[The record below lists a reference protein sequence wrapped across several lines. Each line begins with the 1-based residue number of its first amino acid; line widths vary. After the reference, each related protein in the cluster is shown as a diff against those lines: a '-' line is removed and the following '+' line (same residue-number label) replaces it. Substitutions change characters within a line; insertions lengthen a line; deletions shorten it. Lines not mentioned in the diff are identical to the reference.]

1 MKSNNLVIL
10 VYHGVTDKVNSGIE
24 NFSSKHLHFKD
35 FEDQMKLLRNK
46 YLVLSMDDVF
56 KIYNEKLIIPENSVA
71 ITFDDGFKNNISI
84 AAPILDKLQLPAT
97 FYVST
102 GLINTNSLFWV
113 DLIEDIIIKCELNE
127 ISIQLESLEKFIF
140 NSDQSKIDAII
151 EIKRYCKKVKKSIK
165 DKIIKQLI
173 LITNYH
179 NIKSLINSNYEMMN
193 WEDLR
198 LLHSNDNFIVGG
210 HSHNH
215 DILANFDDNNN
226 LKLDLSLSIDLLKY
240 NLETDVIHYAYP
252 EGQIEHYNDLVI
264 SELKDLGIKCCPS
277 AIHGYNDGSEDLFN
291 LKRIMPGF
299 MNMKFP
305 LK

>member
-24 NFSSKHLHFKD
+24 NFSSKHLHFQD
-35 FEDQMKLLRNK
+35 FEDQMKLLKNK
-46 YLVLSMDDVF
+46 YLVLSMDDVY
-56 KIYNEKLIIPENSVA
+56 KIYNENLIIPENSVA

-97 FYVST
+97 FYFST

-140 NSDQSKIDAII
+140 NSNQSKIDAII

-179 NIKSLINSNYEMMN
+179 NIESLINSN
-193 WEDLR
+193 
-198 LLHSNDNFIVGG
+198 
-210 HSHNH
+210 
-215 DILANFDDNNN
+215 
-226 LKLDLSLSIDLLKY
+226 
-240 NLETDVIHYAYP
+240 
-252 EGQIEHYNDLVI
+252 
-264 SELKDLGIKCCPS
+264 
-277 AIHGYNDGSEDLFN
+277 
-291 LKRIMPGF
+291 
-299 MNMKFP
+299 
-305 LK
+305 